1 MDEIIQPKYI
11 FFTGGVVSSV
21 GKGVTAAA
29 LGRLLKERGF
39 KVAVQKLDP
48 YINVDPGTM
57 SPYQHGEVFVLDD
70 GAETDLDLGHYER
83 FIDISL
89 NRVCNV
95 TTGQVYAEI
104 IAKERRGDFLGGT
117 IQVIPHITNE
127 IKRRI
132 ALVAK
137 TTGAEIVLVE
147 IGGTVGDIES
157 LPFLEAIRQMRKD
170 IGRENTL
177 YIHVTWL
184 PFIEATSE
192 LKTKPTQHS
201 VRELRSIGI
210 TPDIIV
216 PRSDHPVDDDLVDKI
231 ALFCDVES
239 NAIFPMVTTPI
250 LYEVPLL
257 LEKMGAGEYVLNRLG
272 LEVRQKP
279 DWTEWNLLIEKV
291 RLPKPTLKI
300 ALVGKYVELH
310 DAYLSVREAVK
321 HAALYVGVEVDLAW
335 VHSSDLEKG
344 KGWEILSE
352 VDGIIVPGGFGSRG
366 TEGKIQAARY
376 ARENKLPYLGLCLG
390 MQLMVV
396 EFGRHVL
403 GSDLVNSTEFDRSTP
418 HPVIDLMPDQRDIAD
433 MGGTMRLGLYPC
445 RLVPHTKA
453 AQAYA
458 KFSDQSIVHERHRHR
473 FEFNNAYR
481 ELFSQH
487 GMIFSGISP
496 DGKLVEIA
504 ELADHPFMLG
514 TQFHPEF
521 LSRPNRPHPLFV
533 AFIQA
538 VQDHAQQRQN
548 EGSLSVK
555 IEDNGSSQ
563 NAISASKLVSTE

>member
-1 MDEIIQPKYI
+1 MQTKYI
-11 FFTGGVVSSV
+11 FLTGGVVSSV
-21 GKGVTAAA
+21 GKGVTAGAV
-29 LGRLLKERGF
+29 GRLLKERGF

-95 TTGQVYAEI
+95 TTGQVYADVI
-104 IAKERRGDFLGGT
+104 SKERRGDYLGGT

-132 ALVAK
+132 GLVSK

-157 LPFLEAIRQMRKD
+157 LPFLEALRQMRGD
-170 IGRENTL
+170 VGRENSV

-184 PFIEATSE
+184 PHIGATGE

-210 TPDIIV
+210 SPDMIV
-216 PRSDHPVDDDLVDKI
+216 ARSDYPVGEDLREKI
-231 ALFCDVES
+231 ALFCDVEKR
-239 NAIFPMVTTPI
+239 AVIPMVTEPV
-250 LYEVPLL
+250 LYEIPLMMESLGMGEYL
-257 LEKMGAGEYVLNRLG
+257 LERLG
-272 LEVRQKP
+272 LEARQKP
-279 DWTEWNLLIEKV
+279 DWTDWE
-291 RLPKPTLKI
+291 RLVAEIHRPKPTVHV

-310 DAYLSVREAVK
+310 DAYMSVREALK
-321 HAALYVGVEVDLAW
+321 HAALSLGLEVEISW
-335 VHSSDLEKG
+335 VHSAELEKG
-344 KGWEILSE
+344 RGWDVVEKA
-352 VDGIIVPGGFGSRG
+352 DGILVPGGFGSRG
-366 TEGKIQAARY
+366 IEGKIQAIRY
-376 ARENKLPYLGLCLG
+376 AREHKVPYLGLCLG

-396 EFGRHVL
+396 EFSRYVL
-403 GSDLVNSTEFDRSTP
+403 DTDDANSTEFDRSTP
-418 HPVIDLMPDQRDIAD
+418 NPVIDLMPDQRAIAD

-445 RLVPHTKA
+445 ELQPGTQA
-453 AQAYA
+453 AKAYA
-458 KFSDQSIVHERHRHR
+458 RKMVQERHRHR
-473 FEFNNAYR
+473 FELNNAYR
-481 ELFSQH
+481 EVLSEA
-487 GMIFSGISP
+487 GMRFSGLSP
-496 DGKLVEIA
+496 DKRLVEIA
-504 ELADHPFMLG
+504 ELEDHPFMLA

-533 AFIQA
+533 AYLEAIRKQA
-538 VQDHAQQRQN
+538 GIDVAEPQPV
-548 EGSLSVK
+548 EKV
-555 IEDNGSSQ
+555 E
-563 NAISASKLVSTE
+563 VSNLTD